1 MDYVSFT
8 YDVNQSQYAIFKSD
22 FPQGVIG
29 GYLTYLSLLPKLTES
44 IAVIEKY
51 GGDDE
56 SVLFF
61 SSLVLLVVV

>member
-44 IAVIEKY
+44 IAVTEKY

>member
-44 IAVIEKY
+44 IAVTEKY

-56 SVLFF
+56 SVLFL

>member
-44 IAVIEKY
+44 IAVTTEKY
-51 GGDDE
+51 GSDDE
-56 SVLFF
+56 SVLF
-61 SSLVLLVVV
+61 

>member
-44 IAVIEKY
+44 IAVTEKY

-56 SVLFF
+56 SVLF
-61 SSLVLLVVV
+61 